1 MQHADVIIVG
11 GGVGGLSCAITIASA
26 NTKPWFRNRTVLVI
40 DDGQSDLAKAQLNNA
55 PGIAPGTRGSV
66 ALQQMRSQLLQYPTA
81 LCRNGTV
88 TKIHRNEHTWTVHV
102 GDDEEKCWT
111 CDELVLATGYKPTNT
126 DHLPIDP
133 IAHPRGGKSNRI
145 MLKHDG
151 MYCVAPHL
159 HVAGLLGGGSS
170 QFAIAAGIG
179 AQVGVEIL
187 SCWAGKRTHVH
198 DVPETPVT

>member
-26 NTKPWFRNRTVLVI
+26 CTKSWFGDRSVLVI
-40 DDGQSDLAKAQLNNA
+40 DDGQSDLAKARLNNA

-66 ALQQMRSQLLQYPTA
+66 ALQQMRSQLSQYPAA

-88 TKIHRNEHTWTVHV
+88 TKIHRNEHTWIVHV
-102 GDDEEKCWT
+102 GDDDGGLT
-111 CDELVLATGYKPTNT
+111 CDELVLATGYKPINT
-126 DHLPIDP
+126 SHLPIDP
-133 IAHPRGGKSNRI
+133 IAHPRGGKSDRI

-151 MYCVAPHL
+151 MYRVAPHL